1 LLSTDV
7 GGQNE
12 LGAFLMRFSIRALAF
27 FITACLAGAA
37 GAQPVPPD
45 YVPITKGTR
54 IWVALTVSD
63 QWQKGVVEEETLHE
77 NSYIVRTDQY
87 RNEQPRTVR
96 VQWQR
101 VERLKD
107 DCTPPSQGS
116 ARVGSIPESCSA
128 KK

>member
-1 LLSTDV
+1 MRLS
-7 GGQNE
+7 
-12 LGAFLMRFSIRALAF
+12 IPALAF
-27 FITACLAGAA
+27 FIAACLSGSA
-37 GAQPVPPD
+37 GAQPVPKD
-45 YVPITKGTR
+45 YVPIRKGTR
-54 IWVALTVSD
+54 IWVAPTVSD

-77 NSYIVRTDQY
+77 SSYIVRTDQY